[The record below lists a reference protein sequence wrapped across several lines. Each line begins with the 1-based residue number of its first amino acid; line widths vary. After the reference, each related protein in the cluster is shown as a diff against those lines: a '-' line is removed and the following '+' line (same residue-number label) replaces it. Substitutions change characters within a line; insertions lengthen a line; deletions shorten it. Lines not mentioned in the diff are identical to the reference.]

1 MIIIRSNEVITTEW
15 SGGTTSQL
23 AIAPAG
29 AVYADRDFDWRLS
42 SAEVNDEKSTFTP
55 LPDYHRFLTIRKGTL
70 KMRHD
75 GGEWYSIGEGDVA
88 EFEGG
93 SLTES
98 EGKVTDFNLMV
109 RKGRVEGALDTEFL
123 EDGET
128 LFMDAVKKS
137 EVTAIY
143 LSRGGR
149 INVFSDGKKA
159 AELGEGDLLIFEEDD
174 HALEVF
180 ASAEGEAYIIR
191 SDMRAVGK

>member
-1 MIIIRSNEVITTEW
+1 MIIIRSNEVITTKW

-55 LPDYHRFLTIRKGTL
+55 LPDYHRFLTTRKGSL
-70 KMRHD
+70 RMRHD
-75 GGEWYSIGEGDVA
+75 GGDWYSVGEGDVA
-88 EFEGG
+88 EFEGA

-98 EGKVTDFNLMV
+98 EGKVTDYNLMV
-109 RKGRVEGALDTEFL
+109 RKGRIEGSMDTEFL

-128 LFMDAVKKS
+128 LFMDAIKKS

-143 LSRGGR
+143 LSKGGH
-149 INVFSDGKKA
+149 ISVFCDGKKA

-174 HALEVF
+174 HAVEVF
-180 ASAEGEAYIIR
+180 ANAEGEVYIIR
-191 SDMRAVGK
+191 TDMRVAGK

>member
-1 MIIIRSNEVITTEW
+1 MIVIRSNEVLTTKW

-23 AIAPAG
+23 AISPVD

-55 LPDYHRFLTIRKGTL
+55 LPDYHRFLTTRKGTL

-93 SLTES
+93 SVTES

-109 RKGRVEGALDTEFL
+109 RKGRIEGSLDTEFL

-143 LSRGGR
+143 LSRGGS
-149 INVFSDGKKA
+149 ISVFSDGKKA
-159 AELGEGDLLIFEEDD
+159 ADLDEGDLLIFEEDD
-174 HALEVF
+174 HAVEVF
-180 ASAEGEAYIIR
+180 ASAKGEAYIIR
-191 SDMRAVGK
+191 ADVRRIG

>member
-1 MIIIRSNEVITTEW
+1 MIIIRSNEVITTKW

-55 LPDYHRFLTIRKGTL
+55 LPDYHRFLTTRKGSL

-75 GGEWYSIGEGDVA
+75 GGEWYSVGEGDVA
-88 EFEGG
+88 EFEGA

-98 EGKVTDFNLMV
+98 EGKVTDYNLMV
-109 RKGRVEGALDTEFL
+109 RKGRIEGSMDTEFL
-123 EDGET
+123 EAGET
-128 LFMDAVKKS
+128 LFMDAIKKS

-143 LSRGGR
+143 LSKGGH
-149 INVFSDGKKA
+149 ISVFCDGKKA

-174 HALEVF
+174 HAVEVF
-180 ASAEGEAYIIR
+180 ANAEGEVYIIR
-191 SDMRAVGK
+191 TDMRVAGK

>member
-1 MIIIRSNEVITTEW
+1 MIIIRSNEVITTKW

-55 LPDYHRFLTIRKGTL
+55 LPDYHRFLTTRKGSL

-75 GGEWYSIGEGDVA
+75 GGEWYSVGEGDVA
-88 EFEGG
+88 EFEGA
-93 SLTES
+93 SLTAS
-98 EGKVTDFNLMV
+98 EGKVTDYNLMV
-109 RKGRVEGALDTEFL
+109 RKGRIEGSMDTEFL

-128 LFMDAVKKS
+128 LFMDAIKKS

-143 LSRGGR
+143 LSKGGH
-149 INVFSDGKKA
+149 ISVFCDGKKA

-174 HALEVF
+174 HAVEVF
-180 ASAEGEAYIIR
+180 ANAEGEVYIIR
-191 SDMRAVGK
+191 TDMRVAGK

>member
-1 MIIIRSNEVITTEW
+1 MKIIRKEEVITTEW

-23 AIAPAG
+23 AISPAG

-55 LPDYHRFLTIRKGTL
+55 LPDYHRFLTTRKGSL

-75 GGEWYSIGEGDVA
+75 GGDWYSIGEGDVA
-88 EFEGG
+88 EFEGA

-109 RKGRVEGALDTEFL
+109 RKGRVEGSLDTEFL

-128 LFMDAVKKS
+128 LFMEAVKKN

-143 LSRGGR
+143 LSRGGN
-149 INVFSDGKKA
+149 ISVYSDVKKA
-159 AELGEGDLLIFEEDD
+159 AELSEGDLLIFEEDD

-180 ASAEGEAYIIR
+180 ATAAGEAYIIR
-191 SDMRAVGK
+191 ADMRTVG

>member
-1 MIIIRSNEVITTEW
+1 MIIIRSNEVVTTEW

-109 RKGRVEGALDTEFL
+109 RKGRIEGSLDTEFL

-128 LFMDAVKKS
+128 LFMDPVKKS

-149 INVFSDGKKA
+149 ISVFSDGKKA
-159 AELGEGDLLIFEEDD
+159 ADLDEGDLLIFEEDD

-191 SDMRAVGK
+191 SDMRAAGK